1 MCPSLRTVALLL
13 VALPPTVAI
22 TYAVTDEG
30 GLGRRFDGIG
40 ALSGGGGTSI
50 FLHDYPAAQRS
61 LILDLLF
68 KPSYGASLHMLKV
81 EIYGC
86 LLYFAAH
93 SSTAVLTASPSSPKT
108 SRSSVLMLLTSA
120 KTRSS
125 KTSPVIDLR
134 T

>member
-50 FLHDYPAAQRS
+50 FLRDYPAAQQS

-81 EIYGC
+81 DIGGD
-86 LLYFAAH
+86 AQI
-93 SSTAVLTASPSSPKT
+93 TTT
-108 SRSSVLMLLTSA
+108 
-120 KTRSS
+120 
-125 KTSPVIDLR
+125 
-134 T
+134 